1 MEIHILENE
10 GQESISEIRRKATSY
25 ERQLAKT
32 GEIEIDIGMIDASD
46 YERNFLA
53 LVKDIR
59 GEDFDRMFA
68 EIISWLE
75 KIFLRFWLLSLDSQK
90 EIIEVF
96 RARPNLQNV
105 IVSYPSIAGKKI
117 LTATDSNWMEL
128 GLTSV
133 IFLRGDS
140 DFRDIYV
147 SLGSLFTYAHR
158 SGIDATRGFH
168 NFISRLTKIGGPFSY
183 TNDGR
188 NLIEDFL
195 NSEHFWEIR
204 KALNLNRHP

>member
-1 MEIHILENE
+1 MEINMLENE

-46 YERNFLA
+46 YERSFLA
-53 LVKDIR
+53 LLKNVR
-59 GEDFDRMFA
+59 GEDFDRMFE

-75 KIFLRFWLLSLDSQK
+75 KIFLRFWLIPVDSQK

-96 RARPNLQNV
+96 RTRPSLQNV
-105 IVSYPSIAGKKI
+105 IVGYPAIAGKKI
-117 LTATDSNWMEL
+117 HDLTDSNWMEL

-133 IFLRGDS
+133 VFLRGDS
-140 DFRDIYV
+140 DFRDIYI
-147 SLGSLFTYAHR
+147 SLGSLFTDAQR
-158 SGIDATRGFH
+158 SGIDAIHGFH
-168 NFISRLTKIGGPFSY
+168 NFISRLTKIGGPYSF

-195 NSEHFWEIR
+195 NSEHFREIR
-204 KALNLNRHP
+204 KALNPNWHP